1 MDERILH
8 IVFDKSE
15 ADIICWMRSLP
26 PGSVNSTVN
35 HILSAES
42 KGMLANIPYKFS
54 FSSDVEKANCRF
66 VIRTKAALNLVAKIP
81 RGKMKQ
87 TLVKVIR
94 KQIRKNSELAPPPI
108 LLRRD
113 SIVKLLDSFEKKT
126 ELKEA
131 TYTGMPDKYRFLSES
146 YRLAC
151 ELLFSEILN
160 CFDKQSER
168 KVSTSAIINAAY
180 SSQSGKE
187 QTNLNFKEDNNH
199 E

>member
-8 IVFDKSE
+8 IVFHKSE

-26 PGSVNSTVN
+26 PGSINSTVN
-35 HILSAES
+35 KILTAES

-54 FSSDVEKANCRF
+54 LTSDVEKANCRF
-66 VIRTKAALNLVAKIP
+66 VIRNKAALNLVAKIP

-94 KQIRKNSELAPPPI
+94 NHIRKNSELAPPSV
-108 LLRRD
+108 LLRGD
-113 SIVKLLDSFEKKT
+113 WIVRLLDSFEKKANS
-126 ELKEA
+126 KEV
-131 TYTGMPDKYRFLSES
+131 TYAGMPDKYRFLSES

-151 ELLFSEILN
+151 ELLFREILK
-160 CFDKQSER
+160 CFDKRSER
-168 KVSTSAIINAAY
+168 KVNISGIINAAY

-187 QTNLNFKEDNNH
+187 QTNLNFKEDNNR